1 MARDFMFD
9 LLVPN
14 RPLPTRARRA
24 AGLGSPFALAG
35 SSP

>member
-9 LLVPN
+9 LLVPS
-14 RPLPTRARRA
+14 RTLPARARRGA
-24 AGLGSPFALAG
+24 DLGSPFSLAG